1 MQNHER
7 VQIILKQGRDQYNV
21 QLYNTPINMD
31 LFMYSIWK
39 KKQKGGDRLKEKI
52 DRGDDPL
59 RSTVVHQ
66 KARRQGDEIN
76 K

>member
-1 MQNHER
+1 
-7 VQIILKQGRDQYNV
+7 
-21 QLYNTPINMD
+21 MD
-31 LFMYSIWK
+31 LFMYSVWK
-39 KKQKGGDRLKEKI
+39 KKQKCGEWLKQKP
-52 DRGDDPL
+52 DRGEDPL